1 MVAGV
6 CWFHLPRDLQVTVS
20 LQTKPVLRVIGK
32 GQKRKRSEA
41 FLSSSKQTLSSIATG
56 NEETYWDFFFF
67 FLIDSSLLCTATGA
81 VMQLGKRFKDDQK
94 QNQQKKK
101 GGGLVSKETS
111 RAEGLLTLSIL
122 IAVQRRVAYQD
133 AR

>member
-1 MVAGV
+1 
-6 CWFHLPRDLQVTVS
+6 
-20 LQTKPVLRVIGK
+20 
-32 GQKRKRSEA
+32 
-41 FLSSSKQTLSSIATG
+41 
-56 NEETYWDFFFF
+56 
-67 FLIDSSLLCTATGA
+67 
-81 VMQLGKRFKDDQK
+81 MQLGKRFKDDQK

-101 GGGLVSKETS
+101 RGGGLVSKETS